1 MMIWFDMD
9 GTIADLYGVD
19 GWLDY
24 IHNEDAKPYEIAK
37 VLVNMNSFARIV
49 NNLQRKGHQ
58 IGIISWTAKN
68 GSAAYNEAVAAAKRK
83 WLAHHLASVQ
93 FDAIEIRPYGYNKS
107 NVASANDVLF
117 DDEEQNRANWIGSAY
132 DVQNIIEILKSFS

>member
-24 IHNEDAKPYEIAK
+24 IRNEDAKPYEIAK

-83 WLAHHLASVQ
+83 WLARHLASVQ

-107 NVASANDVLF
+107 NIASANDVLF
-117 DDEEQNRANWIGSAY
+117 DDEEQNRENWIGSAY
-132 DVQNIIEILKSFS
+132 DVQNIIEILKSLS